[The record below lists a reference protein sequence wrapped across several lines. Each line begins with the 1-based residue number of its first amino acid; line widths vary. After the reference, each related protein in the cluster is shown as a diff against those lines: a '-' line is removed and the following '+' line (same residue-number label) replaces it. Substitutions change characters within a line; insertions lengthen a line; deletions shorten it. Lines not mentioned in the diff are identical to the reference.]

1 MIVGRF
7 KKDFEILKK
16 IQCKRDPKRTGKQ
29 TRIMSFQMKD

>member
-16 IQCKRDPKRTGKQ
+16 RHCKTDPKRTGKQ
-29 TRIMSFQMKD
+29 TRIMSFQVKD